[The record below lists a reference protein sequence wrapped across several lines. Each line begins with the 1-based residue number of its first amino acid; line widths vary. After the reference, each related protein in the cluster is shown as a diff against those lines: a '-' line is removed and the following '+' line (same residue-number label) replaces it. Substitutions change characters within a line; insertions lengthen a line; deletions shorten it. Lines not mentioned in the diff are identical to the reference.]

1 MLMKK
6 NWPPKRKPKNGKKRP
21 LLQRHRKQRRRPVT
35 ITIAGRTR
43 RKKKKTKQHPHIH
56 TQTQMTDL
64 LSKKNTK
71 SECNIPTI
79 GSDRSD
85 GSFARLSQEFVFF
98 VIGDRLFHNREFL
111 TKNKTQK
118 LAMDAF
124 LKGCVQEGCVPCMFY
139 YCHMQLALGRVH
151 LALPWLLEGAIR
163 GHLPCQHRL
172 VNECYNEAAPEEV
185 DVLSNF
191 WAKILISHGSH
202 YITEDMR
209 NDARTKNGNHCFSCG
224 KKEHGA
230 ADATRDKGE
239 AVPLS
244 KFTDPDSGADITVTP
259 HRRNP
264 EPKEE
269 ATSKKSRSKD
279 EDGVLDISVI
289 PHWRRKE
296 VTPATVKKPTPTQKE
311 KEDDTKG
318 KFYEKEGVS
327 IDCNPAS
334 RTTTTTQ
341 VVPVS
346 GKQSKTTVNVCK
358 VTGTPVINRGHEP
371 TFTSPPKFLGP
382 ATTPHSRRAAAP
394 AQEKLTE
401 EEETRTGSCRSCLL
415 PTTTTTTT
423 SATTTSPTTSMMTTT
438 TSTSDGSSASVTA
451 TPQLQ
456 HGDSRKICG
465 SGNYS
470 IPLVAKRVSSHTH
483 SGVISHTNASLS
495 MREQVTQLNDT
506 HQSIPKLHARIA
518 ILCCDKNALLE
529 GSTGSDS
536 RYIQSSRYKT
546 SSPHRYAYI

>member
-1 MLMKK
+1 MT
-6 NWPPKRKPKNGKKRP
+6 NN
-21 LLQRHRKQRRRPVT
+21 LLPT
-35 ITIAGRTR
+35 
-43 RKKKKTKQHPHIH
+43 KKKKTKSELTPRQLEAIDRTGALHGYP
-56 TQTQMTDL
+56 
-64 LSKKNTK
+64 K
-71 SECNIPTI
+71 S
-79 GSDRSD
+79 SY
-85 GSFARLSQEFVFF
+85 F
-98 VIGDRLFHNREFL
+98 VIGYRLFHNREFL

-224 KKEHGA
+224 KKEHSA
-230 ADATRDKGE
+230 ADT
-239 AVPLS
+239 AVAADGSSSLPLS
-244 KFTDPDSGADITVTP
+244 KFTDPDSGVDITVTP

-334 RTTTTTQ
+334 RTTTTT
-341 VVPVS
+341 
-346 GKQSKTTVNVCK
+346 TTVDVCK

-371 TFTSPPKFLGP
+371 TFTSPPKFRGP
-382 ATTPHSRRAAAP
+382 ASTPHSRREAAE
-394 AQEKLTE
+394 EKMRKKQKE
-401 EEETRTGSCRSCLL
+401 HEQDIEAETSSSSFLM
-415 PTTTTTTT
+415 PT
-423 SATTTSPTTSMMTTT
+423 SAADTAVICGIVTPTTTT
-438 TSTSDGSSASVTA
+438 TSTSAA
-451 TPQLQ
+451 TSPTTSTTTTTT
-456 HGDSRKICG
+456 D
-465 SGNYS
+465 
-470 IPLVAKRVSSHTH
+470 TM
-483 SGVISHTNASLS
+483 
-495 MREQVTQLNDT
+495 MRDIRRAMML
-506 HQSIPKLHARIA
+506 
-518 ILCCDKNALLE
+518 ILFFW
-529 GSTGSDS
+529 S
-536 RYIQSSRYKT
+536 
-546 SSPHRYAYI
+546 